1 MKLTE
6 VKKKAKGLGIQPGKM
21 KKIDLIHSIQTAE
34 NNAPCYGTSNGECSQ
49 TACCFMQDCLKAR

>member
-34 NNAPCYGTSNGECSQ
+34 NNTPCYGTSNGECSQ
-49 TACCFMQDCLKAR
+49 TGCCFMQDCLKAR